1 MSQSNQGLKK
11 KKKTVEPTLK
21 KLSLFVMGI
30 RNKET
35 NLWITNPHFQQSQ
48 VQAKASSSFL
58 QPWLHQ
64 MYSIF
69 FQIGNNVNYF
79 PILTDSSRMI

>member
-1 MSQSNQGLKK
+1 MSQSNQVLKK

-35 NLWITNPHFQQSQ
+35 NL
-48 VQAKASSSFL
+48 
-58 QPWLHQ
+58 
-64 MYSIF
+64 
-69 FQIGNNVNYF
+69 
-79 PILTDSSRMI
+79 

>member
-1 MSQSNQGLKK
+1 MERVIIYFFISPSKYVSIKSSTKK

-35 NLWITNPHFQQSQ
+35 NL
-48 VQAKASSSFL
+48 
-58 QPWLHQ
+58 
-64 MYSIF
+64 
-69 FQIGNNVNYF
+69 
-79 PILTDSSRMI
+79 